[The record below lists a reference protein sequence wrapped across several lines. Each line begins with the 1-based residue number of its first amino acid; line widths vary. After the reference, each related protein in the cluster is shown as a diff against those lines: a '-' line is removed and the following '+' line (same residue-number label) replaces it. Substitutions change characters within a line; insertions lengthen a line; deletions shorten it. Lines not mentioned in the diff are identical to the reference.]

1 VFRAAQ
7 TQVAAL
13 HAACLC
19 AYGLR
24 LGLFLLY
31 RETSIPRFREF
42 REKIEVLFV
51 FIFVGT

>member
-1 VFRAAQ
+1 
-7 TQVAAL
+7 VAAL

>member
-1 VFRAAQ
+1 M
-7 TQVAAL
+7 AAL

-31 RETSIPRFREF
+31 RELCIKRFREF
-42 REKIEVLFV
+42 RDKIEVSVLV
-51 FIFVGT
+51 V